1 MPNYHR
7 SPVTG
12 HYQICRAKNKCPYGG
27 FHTHSLK
34 AIEKYCNMY
43 NDILNSKIEV
53 NEKLAKIDRKDYD
66 IYRTVYYNRVKNGEV
81 EKFKFSDVDVNNFKE
96 DNSGAS
102 INTKDGVYVK
112 NGFSV
117 SPYPEYSVGL
127 DIDGMDNA
135 TFKNT
140 LSEYIEEHKEVLSKD
155 NHILGLWKS
164 PFDKKLY
171 LDISVVTS
179 DASEC
184 RKVGL
189 EKDQQAYFDFQTM
202 SAITIDE
209 NATSG
214 Q

>member
-1 MPNYHR
+1 
-7 SPVTG
+7 
-12 HYQICRAKNKCPYGG
+12 
-27 FHTHSLK
+27 
-34 AIEKYCNMY
+34 MY

-81 EKFKFSDVDVNNFKE
+81 EKFKFSDVNVNNFKE

-102 INTKDGVYVK
+102 INTKDDVYVK

-127 DIDGMDNA
+127 DIDNMDNT

-140 LSEYIEEHKEVLSKD
+140 LSEYIEEHKEVLSKE

-179 DASEC
+179 DAGEC

>member
-1 MPNYHR
+1 
-7 SPVTG
+7 
-12 HYQICRAKNKCPYGG
+12 
-27 FHTHSLK
+27 
-34 AIEKYCNMY
+34 MY

-127 DIDGMDNA
+127 DIDGMDNT
-135 TFKNT
+135 TFKNK
-140 LSEYIEEHKEVLSKD
+140 LSEYMTEHKEVLSKD

-179 DASEC
+179 DAGEC
-184 RKVGL
+184 RKIGL